1 MTSWKLVQK
10 AKDILEREKGTI
22 QKRWGGKITVCL
34 LYPNSYHV
42 GMSNLGFQTLYRI
55 LNAQDDV
62 VCERAFLPD
71 PEDLQIHRNTRTPLF
86 SLESQKPL
94 STFDILA
101 FSISFENDFLNVLTL
116 LDLAH
121 LPLES
126 RLREGRYP
134 WVIGGGVAV
143 FLNPEP
149 MSEFFDLFILGEA
162 EEVLG
167 EFLEV
172 WRHTL
177 LDKGNREKDDV
188 LAHLSRVEGVYV
200 PKFYRVVYAEDGKI
214 AGMEPESGFPRRVKR
229 RWVLQ
234 LDSFPTQ
241 STLFTPDTEF
251 KEMALVEMN
260 RGCPRG
266 CRFCAACFVYHPFR
280 NRSLSLLESISK
292 KALLEEHRIGLTG
305 TAVSDHPQLLALCQN
320 ILSQQGG
327 ISLASLRV
335 DAVTP
340 PLVQCLKEGKER
352 TVAIAPEAGSERLR
366 RMVKKGY
373 SEDEILRSVDTLV
386 EKGVYQIKCY
396 FLIGLPTET
405 GEDVKEIV
413 HLARRIRH
421 HILSGQK
428 GGRKRWRLV
437 LSVNPFIPKPAT
449 PFQWAPLEEVGEL
462 KKKLKMIQKG
472 IQREEGMEMIH
483 DLPKWAYVQALL
495 SRGDRRVGKI
505 LMASQRHHGN
515 WRQAFQETSINP
527 DFYVYRKRDLDEIFP
542 WDFIDHGISKERL
555 KEEYVKAMQ
564 EAGVADSDT
573 EIGGRGDGRKQRA
586 VGGEQ

>member
-1 MTSWKLVQK
+1 MSSWKLVQK
-10 AKDILEREKGTI
+10 AKEILEKERGTI
-22 QKRWGGKITVCL
+22 QKKWGGKITVCL
-34 LYPNSYHV
+34 LYPNSYHI

-71 PEDLQIHRNTRTPLF
+71 PEALQLYRDTRTPLF

-94 STFDILA
+94 SSFDILA

-116 LDLAH
+116 LELAR

-126 RLREGRYP
+126 RLREGGYP

-149 MSEFFDLFILGEA
+149 ISDFFDLFILGEA
-162 EEVLG
+162 EEVIG

-172 WRHTL
+172 CRQAL
-177 LDKGNREKDDV
+177 LDKERKEKDH
-188 LAHLSRVEGVYV
+188 LLINLSRVEGVYV
-200 PKFYRVVYAEDGKI
+200 PKFYRVIYGEDGKI
-214 AGMEPESGFPRRVKR
+214 AAMDPDSGFPKKVKR
-229 RWVLQ
+229 RWIPK
-234 LDSFPTQ
+234 LDQFPTQ
-241 STLFTPDTEF
+241 SALFTPDTEF
-251 KEMALVEMN
+251 SEMALVEMN

-266 CRFCAACFVYHPFR
+266 CRFCAACFVYYPFR
-280 NRSLSLLESISK
+280 NRSLALLESISK
-292 KALLEEHRIGLTG
+292 EALLEEHRVGLTG
-305 TAVSDHPQLLALCQN
+305 TAVSDHPQLFPLCQS
-320 ILSQQGG
+320 ILSHQGE
-327 ISLASLRV
+327 ISLSSLRV

-340 PLVQCLKEGKER
+340 SLIQCLKAGEER

-373 SEDEILRSVDTLV
+373 KEEAILKSVDTLV
-386 EKGVYQIKCY
+386 ENGVSQIKCY

-405 GEDVKEIV
+405 EEDVKEILQ
-413 HLARRIRH
+413 LAKRIRH

-428 GGRKRWRLV
+428 DGRKRWRLV

-462 KKKLKMIQKG
+462 KKKLKMIQRG
-472 IQREEGMEMIH
+472 IQREGGTEMIH

-495 SRGDRRVGKI
+495 SRGDRRVAKI
-505 LMASQRHHGN
+505 LMASHRHHGD
-515 WRQAFQETSINP
+515 WRQAFRETDINP

-542 WDFIDHGISKERL
+542 WDFIDHGIPKERL
-555 KEEYVKAMQ
+555 REEYVKAMK
-564 EAGVADSDT
+564 EAGVSEPDREMPREKT
-573 EIGGRGDGRKQRA
+573 
-586 VGGEQ
+586 

>member
-1 MTSWKLVQK
+1 MSSWKLVQK
-10 AKDILEREKGTI
+10 AKEILEKERGTI
-22 QKRWGGKITVCL
+22 QKKWGGKITVCL

-62 VCERAFLPD
+62 ICERAFLPD
-71 PEDLQIHRNTRTPLF
+71 PEVLEVYRNTQTPLF

-94 STFDILA
+94 SRFDILA

-116 LDLAH
+116 LELAH

-126 RLREGRYP
+126 RLRAGRYP
-134 WVIGGGVAV
+134 WVIGGGVAA

-149 MSEFFDLFILGEA
+149 VSEFFDLFILGEA
-162 EEVLG
+162 EEVLV

-172 WRHTL
+172 WRQTSR
-177 LDKGNREKDDV
+177 DQRGSGKDDV
-188 LAHLSRVEGVYV
+188 LVNFSRVEGVYI
-200 PKFYRVVYAEDGKI
+200 PKFYRVIYGEDGKI
-214 AGMEPESGFPRRVKR
+214 TTMEPAPGFPGRVKR
-229 RWVLQ
+229 RWVSK
-234 LDSFPTQ
+234 LDQFPTR

-251 KEMALVEMN
+251 REMALVEMN

-280 NRSLSLLESISK
+280 NRSLSLLESVSK
-292 KALLEEHRIGLTG
+292 EALLEEHRVGLTG
-305 TAVSDHPQLLALCQN
+305 TAVSDHPQLLPLCQS
-320 ILSQQGG
+320 ILSLQGE
-327 ISLASLRV
+327 ISLSSLRV
-335 DAVTP
+335 DAVTS
-340 PLVQCLKEGKER
+340 PLVRCLKDGKER

-373 SEDEILRSVDTLV
+373 GEEEILKSVDILV
-386 EKGVYQIKCY
+386 ENGVSQIKCY
-396 FLIGLPTET
+396 FLVGLPTET
-405 GEDVKEIV
+405 DEDVKEILR
-413 HLARRIRH
+413 LAKRIRH
-421 HILSGQK
+421 HILSSQK
-428 GGRKRWRLV
+428 DGGRRWRLV

-449 PFQWAPLEEVGEL
+449 PFQWAPLEDVGAL
-462 KKKLKMIQKG
+462 KKKLKIIQKG

-505 LMASQRHHGN
+505 LLASHRRQGD
-515 WRQAFQETSINP
+515 WRKAFQETDINP
-527 DFYVYRKRDLDEIFP
+527 DFYVYRKREADEVFP

-555 KEEYVKAMQ
+555 REEYVTAMK
-564 EAGVADSDT
+564 EARSTG
-573 EIGGRGDGRKQRA
+573 
-586 VGGEQ
+586 GGEIDPPDPICGLSVT

>member
-1 MTSWKLVQK
+1 MSSWKLVQK
-10 AKDILEREKGTI
+10 AKDILEKERGTI
-22 QKRWGGKITVCL
+22 QKKWGGKITICL

-71 PEDLQIHRNTRTPLF
+71 PGALDLYRKTQTPLF

-94 STFDILA
+94 SSFDILA
-101 FSISFENDFLNVLTL
+101 FSVSFENDFLNVLTL
-116 LDLAH
+116 LELAH
-121 LPLES
+121 LPFES
-126 RLREGRYP
+126 RLREGGYP

-149 MSEFFDLFILGEA
+149 ISEFFDLFILGEA
-162 EEVLG
+162 EEVLE

-172 WRHTL
+172 WRHTP
-177 LDKGNREKDDV
+177 LDKRGSEKDNV
-188 LAHLSRVEGVYV
+188 LANLSRVEGVYV
-200 PKFYRVVYAEDGKI
+200 PKFYRVIYGEDGRI
-214 AGMEPESGFPRRVKR
+214 MAMEPDSRFPRRVKR
-229 RWVLQ
+229 RWVPK
-234 LDSFPTQ
+234 LDQFPTQ
-241 STLFTPDTEF
+241 SSLFTPDTEF
-251 KEMALVEMN
+251 RGMALVEMN

-280 NRSLSLLESISK
+280 NRSLSLLESVSK

-305 TAVSDHPQLLALCQN
+305 TAVSDHPQLLPLCQS

-327 ISLASLRV
+327 ISLSSLRV

-373 SEDEILRSVDTLV
+373 GEEEILKSVDTLV
-386 EKGVYQIKCY
+386 ENGVSQIKCY
-396 FLIGLPTET
+396 FLIGLPGET
-405 GEDVKEIV
+405 DEDVKEILS
-413 HLARRIRH
+413 LAKRVRH
-421 HILSGQK
+421 HILSSQK
-428 GGRKRWRLV
+428 DGRKRWRLV
-437 LSVNPFIPKPAT
+437 LSVNPFVPKPAT

-472 IQREEGMEMIH
+472 IQREQGMEMIH

-505 LMASQRHHGN
+505 LMASHWHQGN
-515 WRQAFQETSINP
+515 WRKAFQETDVNP
-527 DFYVYRKRDLDEIFP
+527 DFYVYRKRDLDEVFP
-542 WDFIDHGISKERL
+542 WDFIDHGIPKERL
-555 KEEYVKAMQ
+555 REEYVRAMQ
-564 EAGVADSDT
+564 EAGVTDSDR
-573 EIGGRGDGRKQRA
+573 EMG
-586 VGGEQ
+586 

>member
-1 MTSWKLVQK
+1 
-10 AKDILEREKGTI
+10 LE
-22 QKRWGGKITVCL
+22 
-34 LYPNSYHV
+34 
-42 GMSNLGFQTLYRI
+42 
-55 LNAQDDV
+55 
-62 VCERAFLPD
+62 
-71 PEDLQIHRNTRTPLF
+71 
-86 SLESQKPL
+86 
-94 STFDILA
+94 
-101 FSISFENDFLNVLTL
+101 
-116 LDLAH
+116 LAH

-126 RLREGRYP
+126 RLREGKYP

-149 MSEFFDLFILGEA
+149 LSEFFDLFILGEA

-167 EFLEV
+167 EFLET

-177 LDKGNREKDDV
+177 LDKGRREKDDV
-188 LAHLSRVEGVYV
+188 LVNLSQVEGVYV
-200 PKFYRVVYAEDGKI
+200 PKFYRVIYAEDGKMT
-214 AGMEPESGFPRRVKR
+214 GMEPDSRFPRRVKR
-229 RWVLQ
+229 RWVPR
-234 LDSFPTQ
+234 LDQFPTQ

-251 KEMALVEMN
+251 RDMALVEMN

-305 TAVSDHPQLLALCQN
+305 TAVSDHPQLLSLCQS

-327 ISLASLRV
+327 ISLSSLRV
-335 DAVTP
+335 DVVTP

-373 SEDEILRSVDTLV
+373 REEEILKSVDTLV
-386 EKGVYQIKCY
+386 QNGVSKIKCY

-405 GEDVKEIV
+405 DDDVKEIL
-413 HLARRIRH
+413 HLAKRIRH

-428 GGRKRWRLV
+428 DERKRWRLV

-449 PFQWAPLEEVGEL
+449 PFQWAPLEETGEL
-462 KKKLKMIQKG
+462 KKRLKMIQKG
-472 IQREEGMEMIH
+472 IEHEGGMEMIH

-505 LMASQRHHGN
+505 IMASHRNQGN
-515 WRQAFQETSINP
+515 WRQAFRETDINP
-527 DFYVYRKRDLDEIFP
+527 DFYVYRKRDVDEIFP
-542 WDFIDHGISKERL
+542 WDFIDHGISKEKL
-555 KEEYVKAMQ
+555 KEEYLAAMK
-564 EAGVADSDT
+564 EAGIT
-573 EIGGRGDGRKQRA
+573 I
-586 VGGEQ
+586 

>member
-1 MTSWKLVQK
+1 MSSWKLVQK
-10 AKDILEREKGTI
+10 AKDILKKERGTV
-22 QKRWGGKITVCL
+22 QKKWGGKLTVCL

-71 PEDLQIHRNTRTPLF
+71 PEDLQVYRNTHTPLF

-94 STFDILA
+94 SGFDILA
-101 FSISFENDFLNVLTL
+101 FSISFENDFANVLTL
-116 LDLAH
+116 LELAH

-162 EEVLG
+162 EEVIG

-172 WRHTL
+172 CRQTL
-177 LDKGNREKDDV
+177 LDQEKREKDHF
-188 LAHLSRVEGVYV
+188 LINLSRVEGVYV
-200 PKFYRVVYAEDGKI
+200 PKFYRVMYAEDGKI
-214 AGMEPESGFPRRVKR
+214 VAMEPAPGFPRKVRR
-229 RWVLQ
+229 RWVPK
-234 LDSFPTQ
+234 LDQFPTQ

-251 KEMALVEMN
+251 GDMALVEMN
-260 RGCPRG
+260 RGCPRE

-280 NRSLSLLESISK
+280 NRSLSLLESNSK
-292 KALLEEHRIGLTG
+292 EALLEEHRIGLTG
-305 TAVSDHPQLLALCQN
+305 TAVSDHPQLLPLCQS

-327 ISLASLRV
+327 ISLSSLRV

-340 PLVQCLKEGKER
+340 PLIQCLREGEER

-366 RMVKKGY
+366 RIVKKGY
-373 SEDEILRSVDTLV
+373 REEEILKSVDTLV
-386 EKGVYQIKCY
+386 ENGVSQIKCY

-405 GEDVKEIV
+405 DEDVKEIL

-428 GGRKRWRLV
+428 DRRKRWRLV

-449 PFQWAPLEEVGEL
+449 PFQWAPLEEVAEL
-462 KKKLKMIQKG
+462 KKKLKMIQRG
-472 IQREEGMEMIH
+472 IQGEKGMEMIH

-505 LMASQRHHGN
+505 LMASHRHHGN
-515 WRQAFQETSINP
+515 WSQAFRETDINP
-527 DFYVYRKRDLDEIFP
+527 DFYVYRRRDLDEIFP
-542 WDFIDHGISKERL
+542 WDFIDHGIPKERL
-555 KEEYVKAMQ
+555 REEYVRATK
-564 EAGVADSDT
+564 EAGSTT
-573 EIGGRGDGRKQRA
+573 EG
-586 VGGEQ
+586 

>member
-1 MTSWKLVQK
+1 MSSWKLVQK
-10 AKDILEREKGTI
+10 AKEILEKERGAV
-22 QKRWGGKITVCL
+22 QKKWGGKIAVCL
-34 LYPNSYHV
+34 IYPNSYHV
-42 GMSNLGFQTLYRI
+42 GMSNLGFQTLYQI
-55 LNAQDDV
+55 LNAQGDV

-71 PEDLQIHRNTRTPLF
+71 PKDLQVFRNTRTPLF

-94 STFDILA
+94 SSFDILA

-116 LDLAH
+116 LELAH

-126 RLREGRYP
+126 RLREGRDP

-149 MSEFFDLFILGEA
+149 ISEFFDLFILGEA

-172 WRHTL
+172 CRQTL
-177 LDKGNREKDDV
+177 SDKERGGREHFLVD
-188 LAHLSRVEGVYV
+188 LSRVEGVYV
-200 PKFYRVVYAEDGKI
+200 PKFYRVAYSENGKI
-214 AGMEPESGFPRRVKR
+214 ATMDPDPGFPRKVKR
-229 RWVLQ
+229 RWVPK
-234 LDSFPTQ
+234 LDQFPTQ

-292 KALLEEHRIGLTG
+292 EALLEEHRIGLTG
-305 TAVSDHPQLLALCQN
+305 TAVSDHPQLLPLCQS

-340 PLVQCLKEGKER
+340 PLIQCLKEGEEW

-366 RMVKKGY
+366 RMLKKGY
-373 SEDEILRSVDTLV
+373 KEEEILKSIDTLV
-386 EKGVYQIKCY
+386 ENGVSQIKCY

-405 GEDVKEIV
+405 DEDVKEIL
-413 HLARRIRH
+413 HLAKRIRH

-428 GGRKRWRLV
+428 DRRKRWRFV

-462 KKKLKMIQKG
+462 KKKLKIIQRG
-472 IQREEGMEMIH
+472 IQCEGGMEMIH

-505 LMASQRHHGN
+505 LMASHRHDGD
-515 WRQAFQETSINP
+515 WSQAFRETDINP
-527 DFYVYRKRDLDEIFP
+527 DFYVYRKRDMDEIFP

-555 KEEYVKAMQ
+555 TEEYLKAME
-564 EAGVADSDT
+564 EAGM
-573 EIGGRGDGRKQRA
+573 EIR
-586 VGGEQ
+586 